1 MYIDIIYLIFVSVY
15 YGWMLGKTIWS
26 TVPDNLDRWSLGT
39 VFSNQSLDNIKN
51 CMQVSMK
58 IKTSTNQNGLLQF
71 RQGLNISMLWG
82 SARVIK
88 IPKTPHW
95 PISQPEPGR
104 ILLVRRKILN
114 LSNMSVDPEL
124 VVKNGVEKVTSRPCV
139 YIQVYMYMCIYIYM
153 PLNKKFPAIISPSP
167 SFSSLNLEIT
177 FWTHNG
183 CHGLKLVVFGLWQCW
198 ILDSFSYHEFSCFD
212 RMNIWYDMIWCML
225 WFSMMLSGS
234 WERIVDT
241 WLGHHQHPYLIC
253 TVPSSSL

>member
-1 MYIDIIYLIFVSVY
+1 
-15 YGWMLGKTIWS
+15 
-26 TVPDNLDRWSLGT
+26 
-39 VFSNQSLDNIKN
+39 
-51 CMQVSMK
+51 MQVSIK

-88 IPKTPHW
+88 IPKTP
-95 PISQPEPGR
+95 PGPSVSRNRCPGR
-104 ILLVRRKILN
+104 FWTWAICRWTQN
-114 LSNMSVDPEL
+114 WWF
-124 VVKNGVEKVTSRPCV
+124 KNGVEKVTSRPCV
-139 YIQVYMYMCIYIYM
+139 YIQLYMYIYIYTYAAQQKVPRHYF
-153 PLNKKFPAIISPSP
+153 PLVQAFHPLILKWWMS
-167 SFSSLNLEIT
+167 
-177 FWTHNG
+177 WTHNG

-198 ILDSFSYHEFSCFD
+198 ILDSFSYHELSCFD